1 MTSSPPDQM
10 GMAKENKF
18 SRYFVFGLL
27 FLWALVSL
35 AALLGMYKLWWE
47 RERQSYS
54 GKSIAE
60 QRQQV
65 MRVAGLPER
74 SVEIYQ
80 QIDRTWPGNIGY
92 TTQGD
97 HNTLSYLKYLLIPR
111 IPSGSSNYRLDDSG
125 VFAPSERE
133 QSSTSLTPTQS
144 GGGDGRGK
152 PLALLGAVAVFAG
165 LALGARTLLAFARLS
180 FPEAFGLGLFL
191 CMLLL
196 LGSRLVFPTISP
208 GCQFLT
214 ILGAGGWLRYWT
226 CRLRRE
232 GGSEPPRGLRDH
244 LRVMCFS
251 WAGARRV
258 FLLTI
263 ILGNILWALAMAVI
277 VVPDDWDAW
286 AIWAAKAKVLALGA
300 GPLADVSYFGHADY
314 PLLWPA
320 VWAYSGWWGGGWEE
334 LWSRGWGSVFLTLA
348 VWELAVIVQ
357 RMTGDNRYGL
367 LSAALFVSVPMVP
380 LIASW
385 SYAEAPFW
393 LLVLCASGCLSLY
406 DNDNE
411 KSALAPAAL
420 LAVAAMYTKNEGVL
434 LAGALAIWLLVS
446 PGPGKMRGL
455 AIFFATVALCYL
467 PWIIWTRVIMEF
479 GSHATAGFHLDVST
493 LTRAWG
499 RAPAMFE
506 AIFSMWGD
514 IKQWNIV
521 LWLALLF
528 LMPSVFVRK
537 SRRWILLALVLAGGY
552 LLIILFHEAEIYWQV
567 GTSWNRL
574 TVHFLPFLVIAMVGL
589 WHENMKKYSQ

>member
-1 MTSSPPDQM
+1 MTSFPPNQM
-10 GMAKENKF
+10 GMAKGSKF
-18 SRYFVFGLL
+18 SRYLVFGVI

-47 RERQSYS
+47 RERQSYF
-54 GKSIAE
+54 GKCITE

-65 MRVAGLPER
+65 MRVAGLPE
-74 SVEIYQ
+74 SFADVYQ
-80 QIDRTWPGNIGY
+80 EIDRVWPGNVGY
-92 TTQGD
+92 TAQGD

-111 IPSGSSNYRLDDSG
+111 IPSGSSQYRIDEKG
-125 VFAPSERE
+125 VFLPSVRE
-133 QSSTSLTPTQS
+133 QSSAAYAPTQQGEKGWGS
-144 GGGDGRGK
+144 
-152 PLALLGAVAVFAG
+152 PLALLGGITVFAG
-165 LALGARTLLAFARLS
+165 LALGARSMKAFAKLS
-180 FPEAFGLGLFL
+180 FPEAFGLVLLF

-196 LGSRLVFPTISP
+196 LGSRMVFFTISP
-208 GCQFLT
+208 GCQLLT
-214 ILGAGGWLRYWT
+214 ILGVGGWLRYWT
-226 CRLRRE
+226 WRLRRDE
-232 GGSEPPRGLRDH
+232 FSGPPRGLLDH
-244 LRVMCFS
+244 LRAMRFS
-251 WAGARRV
+251 WAGAWKV
-258 FLLTI
+258 FLLI
-263 ILGNILWALAMAVI
+263 IIFGNILWALAMAVI

-286 AIWAAKAKVLALGA
+286 AIWAAKAKVLALGT

-385 SYAEAPFW
+385 SYAEAPFL
-393 LLVLCASGCLSLY
+393 LLVLCASGCLLLY

-411 KSALAPAAL
+411 KSALAAAAL

-434 LAGALAIWLLVS
+434 FAGALAIWLLVS
-446 PGPGKMRGL
+446 PGPGKMRGF

-506 AIFSMWGD
+506 AISSMWGD

-528 LMPSVFVRK
+528 LMPSVFVKK
-537 SRRWILLALVLAGGY
+537 SRRWIMLALVLAGGY
-552 LLIILFHEAEIYWQV
+552 LLIILIHEAEIYWQV

-589 WHENMKKYSQ
+589 WHQKCSSDQGG